1 MLNRIEWMP
10 RAARQLRRLP
20 KYAQMAIRD
29 AVQDKLAHF
38 PACNSVK
45 RLVDHEH
52 GYRLRVGDYRV
63 LFDFDGAIRLVLIEK
78 VGRRDESTY

>member
-20 KYAQMAIRD
+20 KHAQMAIRD
-29 AVQDKLAHF
+29 AVQDKLPYF
-38 PACNSVK
+38 PACSSVK